1 MLKYYWN
8 PNDKEL
14 IVCNNGKVYQLM
26 SDGNL
31 DVTEQEFELLGDD
44 IEVTKFQAC
53 RKLEE
58 LLSSSFDE
66 DIERLINEF

>member
-44 IEVTKFQAC
+44 IDVTKFQAC
-53 RKLEE
+53 INLE
-58 LLSSSFDE
+58 
-66 DIERLINEF
+66 